1 MPEGRKTIPQSRDR
15 RQSRALVWFV
25 GSLLALF
32 SFVQLKSLLL
42 LAPQLRL
49 EPSGQLWI
57 WLSPWIVSLTFAL
70 LVWAVRAATFGG
82 ILFGS
87 TLCLS
92 LTLGTRHSGLWHSG
106 LAPLVA
112 LFVLTFAATKAG
124 RHRKML
130 FGLAE
135 DRRGRNAAQVLANL
149 GVAGL
154 IAIAGFVS
162 LLDNAAPFTG
172 YLLYSAPF
180 TAILVTA
187 ALAQATAD
195 TVSSEL
201 GQAFG
206 GTPFLFTTLR
216 PVPPG
221 TDGAISLLGT
231 AAGIAGAILVA
242 LTGMWAMHLTLPQ
255 TAIALTSAI
264 AGLFFDSLLGAT
276 LERRGWLGNDLVNF
290 LSTAFAALT
299 ALALLLALHLLSH
312 T

>member
-1 MPEGRKTIPQSRDR
+1 L
-15 RQSRALVWFV
+15 LVVFL
-25 GSLLALF
+25 GGLLALF
-32 SFVQLKSLLL
+32 TVRQFDSLLHIVSWAHRGQAEDL
-42 LAPQLRL
+42 SA
-49 EPSGQLWI
+49 QLWI

-87 TLCLS
+87 SICFTLL
-92 LTLGTRHSGLWHSG
+92 LGTRHTGLWHSG
-106 LAPLVA
+106 LSPLVA
-112 LFVLTFAATKAG
+112 LFVLTFAATRAG
-124 RHRKML
+124 KRRKSLLGMAPDL
-130 FGLAE
+130 E

-154 IAIAGFVS
+154 VAITGFVS

-172 YLLYSAPF
+172 FLLYSAPF
-180 TAILVTA
+180 TAVLVTA
-187 ALAQATAD
+187 ALAEATAD
-195 TVSSEL
+195 TVSSEV

-206 GTPFLFTTLR
+206 GTPFLLTTLR

-231 AAGIAGAILVA
+231 AVGVAGAILVA
-242 LTGMWAMHLTLPQ
+242 LAGMWSMHLTLPQ
-255 TAIALTSAI
+255 TAVALTGGI

-290 LSTAFAALT
+290 LSTAFAALI
-299 ALALLLALHLLSH
+299 ALALLLALRALTHA
-312 T
+312 